1 MNLRVAHEGPIL
13 VLTLTGRIGFG
24 KRDFEYGERLTAE
37 IDAAIPAG
45 SRLVLAD
52 LRRAACSCPT
62 SSTHLFMYP
71 LYKLVFD
78 RRMRVALLVAENDLK
93 HQLKTCQYTRLF
105 DYFGSWDEA
114 VTFLRSREPVKLD
127 RISN

>member
-1 MNLRVAHEGPIL
+1 MNLRVAIEGPIL
-13 VLTLTGRIGFG
+13 VLTLSGRIGFG
-24 KRDFEYGERLTAE
+24 KRDFAYGEQLTAE
-37 IDAAIPAG
+37 IDAAIPEG

-78 RRMRVALLVAENDLK
+78 RRMRVALLVADNDLK
-93 HQLKTCQYTRLF
+93 YQLKNCQYTRLF

-114 VTFLRSREPVKLD
+114 VAFLQSREPVKLD